1 MKKRCIAIIAMFLM
15 VSFSYA
21 QPGAAKPADENV
33 EEIIVNHTVTMG
45 ETVVMVAKKYKV
57 TPQDLYEY
65 NPAAV
70 DGLSVNMALK
80 IPMHRTVD
88 MTHPKKNEEK
98 LETKV
103 KDTDIASTSNKPSK
117 PEPRL
122 AEMQNAA
129 QVPGVASAVQIADK
143 QQVQGSPATPGKAS
157 LVPGAPGTKSH
168 IVQEGETLFQI
179 AYKNNISQDLLEQDN
194 RDVLA
199 NNGFKPG
206 ITLVVQQGRELFATP
221 LEPIADEVAAT
232 PTIVTH
238 HVVSGET
245 LHGLSRKY
253 HTTIEDITAANPK
266 ALKRG
271 LQMGQTLKI
280 PSNSA
285 KATTSTAVDTAVA
298 VTPTETPATGGT
310 PVSSKYIATVPA
322 PVTTAV
328 APVAAETAL
337 AATTADAPAELTGT
351 ASIAERLDVEH
362 KVKSGDTLTGLARK
376 YNTTIEA
383 ITEANKAKL
392 KHGLQAGQ
400 VIKITSNTSSN

>member
-21 QPGAAKPADENV
+21 QPGAAKPADEKL
-33 EEIIVNHTVTMG
+33 EEVIVNHTVTLG

-65 NPAAV
+65 NPDAV
-70 DGLSVNMALK
+70 DGLSTNMALK

-88 MTHPKKNEEK
+88 MANAKNVEENVV
-98 LETKV
+98 TKV
-103 KDTDIASTSNKPSK
+103 STDVASITNKPSK

-122 AEMQNAA
+122 AAMQNAA
-129 QVPGVASAVQIADK
+129 QVPGVASAVQVADK
-143 QQVQGSPATPGKAS
+143 QQVQGSPATPDKAMQ
-157 LVPGAPGTKSH
+157 GAKKH

-194 RDVLA
+194 REVLA

-206 ITLVVQQGRELFATP
+206 ITLFVQRGRELFATP
-221 LEPIADEVAAT
+221 IEPIADEATTTTAA
-232 PTIVTH
+232 PAVVTH

-245 LHGLSRKY
+245 LHGLSRMY

-271 LQMGQTLKI
+271 LQMGQTLRI

-285 KATTSTAVDTAVA
+285 KATAAVAVETAVA
-298 VTPTETPATGGT
+298 TTPTETFATGGT
-310 PVSSKYIATVPA
+310 PVSSKYLATVPA
-322 PVTTAV
+322 PAVTDAPAAPAEAVTT
-328 APVAAETAL
+328 
-337 AATTADAPAELTGT
+337 TTTDAPAELTGT
-351 ASIAERLDVEH
+351 ASIAERLEVDH

-400 VIKITSNTSSN
+400 VIKIAPKTSSN

>member
-33 EEIIVNHTVTMG
+33 EEIIVNHTVSLG

-65 NPAAV
+65 NPNAV
-70 DGLSVNMALK
+70 DGLSANMALK

-88 MTHPKKNEEK
+88 MTHPKNVEEK
-98 LETKV
+98 YEHKA
-103 KDTDIASTSNKPSK
+103 KETDIASLNNKPSK

-122 AEMQNAA
+122 ADMQNAA
-129 QVPGVASAVQIADK
+129 QVPGVASAVQVADK
-143 QQVQGSPATPGKAS
+143 QQVQGSPATQGKAIQS
-157 LVPGAPGTKSH
+157 SSVPGGKKYV
-168 IVQEGETLFQI
+168 VQEGETLFQI

-194 RDVLA
+194 REVLA

-206 ITLVVQQGRELFATP
+206 ITLFVQQGRELFATP
-221 LEPIADEVAAT
+221 IEPVTEEVTTEAPAV
-232 PTIVTH
+232 VTH

-253 HTTIEDITAANPK
+253 HTTIDDITAANPK

-271 LQMGQTLKI
+271 LQIGQTLKI

-285 KATTSTAVDTAVA
+285 KTTPAPAVETAVA
-298 VTPTETPATGGT
+298 ATPAETPVTGGT
-310 PVSSKYIATVPA
+310 PVSAKYLATVPA
-322 PVTTAV
+322 PAVTDAPAAPADAV
-328 APVAAETAL
+328 
-337 AATTADAPAELTGT
+337 AATTDAPAELTGT
-351 ASIAERLDVEH
+351 ASIAERLEVDH
-362 KVKSGDTLTGLARK
+362 KVKSGDTLIGLARK
-376 YNTTIEA
+376 YNTTVEA
-383 ITEANKAKL
+383 ITEANKTKL

-400 VIKITSNTSSN
+400 VIKIASNTSSN